1 MLDKLEAR
9 LMVLQ
14 SYHAPG
20 VLICNLPPAD
30 RPGTVNITLSQTPS
44 LGAPTYA
51 TSLVKFTYESD
62 TNRAFVISYQNH
74 GNALTMHPVPHTFLK
89 FVTRRFVW
97 KLCHSSSECSGHMG
111 TVSQL
116 VTRRKQVLVTVV

>member
-30 RPGTVNITLSQTPS
+30 RPGTVDVTLSRTPS
-44 LGAPTYA
+44 LSVPTYA
-51 TSLVKFTYESD
+51 TSLVKFTYELD
-62 TNRAFVISYQNH
+62 ADRALVFVYLSQA
-74 GNALTMHPVPHTFLK
+74 NALTV
-89 FVTRRFVW
+89 
-97 KLCHSSSECSGHMG
+97 
-111 TVSQL
+111 
-116 VTRRKQVLVTVV
+116 